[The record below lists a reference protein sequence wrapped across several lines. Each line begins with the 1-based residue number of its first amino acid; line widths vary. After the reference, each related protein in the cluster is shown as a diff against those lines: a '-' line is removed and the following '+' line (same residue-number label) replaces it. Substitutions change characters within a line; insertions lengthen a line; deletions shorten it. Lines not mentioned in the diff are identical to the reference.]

1 MGEMNVRCVVCDRC
15 REIIEDPRK
24 CRVITC
30 AKPLRVDMEPK
41 HQCRGNDRMMNDI
54 LWEKELCSTCADLLE
69 SFMENS
75 SDIPEPSP
83 EPEPTPDPEP
93 SPDPE
98 PGGENTD
105 EPGGGSD
112 DNGGVEP

>member
-1 MGEMNVRCVVCDRC
+1 MNVRCVVCDRC

-75 SDIPEPSP
+75 SDTPEPSP
-83 EPEPTPDPEP
+83 EPEPTPG
-93 SPDPE
+93 PE

-112 DNGGVEP
+112 DNSGVEP